1 MKNKNIKGFTLI
13 EVLVVVVII
22 GILTS
27 VALPQYQKSVLKSRF
42 AQAKTI
48 ARSIADAEE
57 VYYAAHNN
65 YTVNLDAL
73 DISLPITGSIY
84 YDPAGTYIQI
94 PFSWGRCDI
103 VVDSGDN
110 RTQCMIS
117 QNERNYLMYL
127 IGFSDSTSY
136 RDKTACIFYGNGAK
150 PTASDMTYQICKA
163 ETKANSDNPFGGYSR
178 LMYYQ

>member
-1 MKNKNIKGFTLI
+1 MTNKNVKGFTLI

-27 VALPQYQKSVLKSRF
+27 VALPQYQKAVLKSRF

-57 VYYAAHNN
+57 VYYAAHNT
-65 YTVNLDAL
+65 YTLNVDAL
-73 DISLPITGSIY
+73 DISLPPLAGSISFV
-84 YDPAGTYIQI
+84 GSYIRI